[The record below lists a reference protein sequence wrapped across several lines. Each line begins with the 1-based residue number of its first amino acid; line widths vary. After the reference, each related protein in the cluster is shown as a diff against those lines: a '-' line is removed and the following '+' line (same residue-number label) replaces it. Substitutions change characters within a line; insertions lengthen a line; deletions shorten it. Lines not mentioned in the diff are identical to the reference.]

1 MARQITLLPS
11 EWPELTE
18 SSSPRQKG
26 GRTKLAP
33 EELFAEQLSGLP
45 ALKVARQYRFAAH
58 IGRNWRFD
66 FAFPE
71 YHLAVEIDG
80 VNVRR
85 IGGELIVQGR
95 HATITG
101 IRGDHEKI
109 NTAIQ
114 LGWSVL
120 RFLQSDVKPR
130 HAISFTLLV
139 LQTRGW
145 NRTCEQ

>member
-1 MARQITLLPS
+1 MPRQITLLPS

-18 SSSPRQKG
+18 QGFRCRTRKGRDKVSP
-26 GRTKLAP
+26 
-33 EELFAEQLSGLP
+33 EDLFAEQLAPLPGL
-45 ALKVARQYRFAAH
+45 KFERQYRFASH
-58 IGRNWRFD
+58 IGRGWRFD
-66 FAFPE
+66 FAFPA
-71 YHLAVEIDG
+71 YRLAVEIDG

-85 IGGELIVQGR
+85 IGGELVVQGR

-145 NRTCEQ
+145 NRS